1 MDSLEALNRL
11 GQSIWLDNL
20 SRDLLE
26 TGRLAQMI
34 GQGVGGLT
42 SNPTIFAKAI
52 AGNARYAGDLTRAR
66 TLDAPAQARLEEIIL
81 PDIRAACDLFLP
93 VFERSRGNDGYVSLE
108 VPPALAADAAAT
120 VAEAV
125 RLSVLVARPNLLIK
139 VPGTSA
145 GVQAFETLTARGINV
160 NVTLLFSVRQ
170 IVRVFEAYI
179 RGMKTRLAQGLPLGD
194 GKAVASLFLSRID
207 TLTDH
212 RLEAQGS
219 PTALALRGQLAL
231 ATAKLAYERYRELFH
246 GPAFHDLEKAGARPQ
261 YLLWASTGTKN
272 PSYSDLHYVAPLM
285 GGETINTLPDATLAA
300 LFDHGAVEA
309 TLDASHDTARQAW
322 LEAEKLGLLPD
333 DVGETLQQQ
342 GLVSFSDSYR
352 QLLELVA

>member
-1 MDSLEALNRL
+1 MDSLVALNRL

-26 TGRLAQMI
+26 SGRLAQLI
-34 GQGVGGLT
+34 GLGVSGLT

-52 AGNARYAGDLTRAR
+52 AGNARYAADLARAR
-66 TLDAPAQARLEEIIL
+66 GLDAPAQRRLEEIIL

-93 VFERSRGNDGYVSLE
+93 VFRRSGGDDGYVSLE
-108 VPPALAADAAAT
+108 VPPTLAGDAAAT
-120 VAEAV
+120 VNEAV
-125 RLSVLVARPNLLIK
+125 RLAGLVARPNLLVK

-145 GVQAFETLTARGINV
+145 GVQAFETLTARGLNV

-170 IVRVFEAYI
+170 VVRTFEAYI
-179 RGMKTRLAQGLPLGD
+179 RGMKARLAQGLPLAA

-207 TLTDH
+207 TLADH
-212 RLEAQGS
+212 WLEGQSS
-219 PTALALRGQLAL
+219 PTAPGLRGRLAL

-246 GPAFHDLEKAGARPQ
+246 GAAFRDLKNAGARPQ

-272 PSYSDLHYVAPLM
+272 PSYSDLHYVAPLV
-285 GGETINTLPDATLAA
+285 GAETINTLPDATLAA
-300 LFDHGAVEA
+300 LLDHGDPRAA
-309 TLDASHDTARQAW
+309 LDLAHDAARQAW

-333 DVGETLQQQ
+333 TVGETLQQE
-342 GLVSFSDSYR
+342 GLASFSDSYR
-352 QLLELVA
+352 QLLDLLV